1 MPPKRPTGLALGSL
15 LYTGWCVFWL
25 VGLFLLLFP
34 WVFLC
39 LQNKKGKP
47 IAHRLNRLWGL
58 LFFRLVGMPVVVKYA
73 YRPRPEGTYVFCPNH
88 FSYLDIAVMG
98 VVLDHYFA
106 FVGKHSVKQI
116 PLFGYM
122 FAKLHIQV
130 NREKG
135 ESRAFSLAKSLRT
148 LAAGRSI
155 VIFPE
160 GGILSKNP
168 PQLHGTLQKGAFLMA
183 IQQQVPLVPIS
194 LLTNHE
200 RLPDITP
207 LRLRPG
213 RIEAIVHEPIPTAG
227 LGSEHLPELMEQW
240 RSVVQGA
247 LFAHQKGLPNR

>member
-1 MPPKRPTGLALGSL
+1 MPPKPHTLVSLGLL
-15 LYTGWCVFWL
+15 LYTGWCMLWL

-34 WVFLC
+34 LVFLC
-39 LQNKKGKP
+39 LQHERWKP
-47 IAHRLNRLWGL
+47 VAHRLNRLWGQ
-58 LFFRLVGMPVVVKYA
+58 LFFAIVGMPVVVTYR
-73 YRPRPEGTYVFCPNH
+73 YRPQPKGTYVFCPNH

-106 FVGKHSVKQI
+106 FVGKHSVKRV

-122 FAKLHIQV
+122 FSKLHIQV
-130 NREKG
+130 NRERG
-135 ESRAFSLAKSLRT
+135 ESRAFSLTKSLRT

-194 LLTNHE
+194 LLTNHA
-200 RLPDITP
+200 RLPDTSP
-207 LRLRPG
+207 LRLRRG
-213 RIEAIVHEPIPTAG
+213 RVEAIVHEPIPTAG
-227 LGSEHLPELMEQW
+227 LSPEHLPELMEQW
-240 RSVVQGA
+240 RAVVQGA
-247 LFAHQKGLPNR
+247 LSAHQ